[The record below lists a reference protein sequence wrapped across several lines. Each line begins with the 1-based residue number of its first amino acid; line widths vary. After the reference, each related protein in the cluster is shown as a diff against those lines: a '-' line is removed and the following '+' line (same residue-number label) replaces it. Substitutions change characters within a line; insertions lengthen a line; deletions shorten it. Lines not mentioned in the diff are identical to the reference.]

1 MFKKIMLLT
10 TIVILLLVLSVTSVV
25 ATTPDRV
32 QIEVTTSYGNPS
44 PFVATG
50 PAAYDGLI
58 CGSGIVVEDFG
69 QATGFSQN
77 GFNFQGV
84 KHFICAD
91 GSGEFFVNLQARI
104 DYRKGTTFNWN
115 VLNGTGDYEDLHG
128 AGSGIG
134 LYNCG
139 PECVLD
145 IYDGQIHID

>member
-1 MFKKIMLLT
+1 MFKKIILLT
-10 TIVILLLVLSVTSVV
+10 TIVMLLLVLSVTSVA

-32 QIEVTTSYGNPS
+32 EIAVTTYFGDPS

-50 PAAYDGLI
+50 PAVDQGLI
-58 CGSGIVVEDFG
+58 CAAGIVVEDFG

-104 DYRKGTTFNWN
+104 DYSRGTTFNWN
-115 VLNGTGDYEDLHG
+115 VLSGTGDYEDLHG
-128 AGSGIG
+128 VGSGIG
-134 LYNCG
+134 LDICG
-139 PECVLD
+139 PECVFD
-145 IYDGQIHID
+145 VYDGEVHID

>member
-1 MFKKIMLLT
+1 MFKKIILLT
-10 TIVILLLVLSVTSVV
+10 TIVMLLLVLSVTSVA

-32 QIEVTTSYGNPS
+32 QIEVTTSYGDPS

-50 PAAYDGLI
+50 PAVDQGLI
-58 CGSGIVVEDFG
+58 CAAGIVVEDFG

-104 DYRKGTTFNWN
+104 DYSRGTTFNWN
-115 VLNGTGDYEDLHG
+115 VLSGTGDYEDLHG

-134 LYNCG
+134 LYICG

-145 IYDGQIHID
+145 IYGGKVHID